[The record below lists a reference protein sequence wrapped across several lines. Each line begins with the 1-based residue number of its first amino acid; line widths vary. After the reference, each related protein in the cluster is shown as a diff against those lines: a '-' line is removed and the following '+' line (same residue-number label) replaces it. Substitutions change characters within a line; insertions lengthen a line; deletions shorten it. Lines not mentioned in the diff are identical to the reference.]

1 MSVIVRPYR
10 RGGWEVDIVVTLP
23 NGDVQRERKK
33 SPVTSKSASLRWG
46 QERERLLL
54 IDGLKKKSK
63 EVPTLS
69 EFKPRYMEGYVQ
81 ANREKPSGVE
91 AKESVF
97 RAHLLPLFGSKK
109 LDAIKDEDVQRLK
122 GRLIKRSPKT
132 VNNVLTVLNVMLK
145 TAIEWEMIDQL
156 PCSIRLLPVA
166 RRDAAFHDF
175 GAYEQLLNAA
185 LSIDSR
191 TYLIALLGGEGGM
204 RAGEIVALEWADI
217 DLERRQINI
226 RHSDW
231 RGQLT
236 SPKNGRGRFVAMT
249 ERVATAL
256 RKHRHLRS
264 SRVLCL
270 DDGKPITRQGAWS
283 RVRYAAHRANVPTGV
298 HILRH
303 TFCSH
308 LVMRGAAMRSVQELV
323 GHQDLTM
330 TQRYSHLSPAALID
344 TVRLLES
351 RVAESGRGE
360 ILETAEGR
368 DRKLKS

>member
-1 MSVIVRPYR
+1 M
-10 RGGWEVDIVVTLP
+10 
-23 NGDVQRERKK
+23 
-33 SPVTSKSASLRWG
+33 
-46 QERERLLL
+46 
-54 IDGLKKKSK
+54 
-63 EVPTLS
+63 
-69 EFKPRYMEGYVQ
+69 
-81 ANREKPSGVE
+81 
-91 AKESVF
+91 
-97 RAHLLPLFGSKK
+97 
-109 LDAIKDEDVQRLK
+109 QRLK
-122 GRLIKRSPKT
+122 LHLKDKAAEDREQRADRVERHAEDRSGVGADRAASVFDP
-132 VNNVLTVLNVMLK
+132 L
-145 TAIEWEMIDQL
+145 A
-156 PCSIRLLPVA
+156 A
-166 RRDAAFHDF
+166 RCASDAAFHDF
-175 GAYEQLLNAA
+175 DAYERLLEAA
-185 LSIDSR
+185 RSIDWR
-191 TYLIALLGGEGGM
+191 TYVIALLGGEGGM
-204 RAGEIVALEWADI
+204 RVGEIVALEWADI
-217 DLERRQINI
+217 DLERRQISI

-264 SRVLCL
+264 PRVLCL

-344 TVRLLES
+344 TDS
-351 RVAESGRGE
+351 VAGIESG
-360 ILETAEGR
+360 
-368 DRKLKS
+368 